1 MNLGFGAAIRAFL
14 QQIVPRPMALLK
26 SSETSSRTIKLPGY
40 AVALAVA
47 LSACDLSGDPSAD
60 TYPWLDTLD
69 AANGAKASGRRLMSI
84 DAGLSRVDRDGDS
97 TLLIGVH
104 GYQSEGYEWVR
115 PLQVL
120 DDDTNEVHFFR
131 WDWNRCP
138 SDAAAE
144 LDAAIESLLNARPTI
159 RRVVLIGHSLG
170 GLVVAEA
177 AYTWQ
182 RDAPLEAH
190 VIASPLQ
197 RIGANDRCPGLPLSD
212 RSLAPNSSFAQWR
225 TRQELDGAFKDL
237 TRDPQVVALDRS
249 NVTRLPETYRGHRL
263 GHNWSVS
270 WVAETIAGD
279 PPPP

>member
-14 QQIVPRPMALLK
+14 LQIVPRPMGLFRP
-26 SSETSSRTIKLPGY
+26 SETSSSTIKLPGY

-60 TYPWLDTLD
+60 DYPWLDTLN
-69 AANGAKASGRRLMSI
+69 AADGAKSSGRRLMSL

-104 GYQSEGYEWVR
+104 GYESEGYEWVR

-144 LDAAIESLLNARPTI
+144 LDAAIENLLNTRPAI
-159 RRVVLIGHSLG
+159 SRVVLIGHSFG

-177 AYTWQ
+177 AYGWQ
-182 RDAPLEAH
+182 RSAPLEAH

-197 RIGANDRCPGLPLSD
+197 GIGANDRCPGLPLSD
-212 RSLAPNSSFAQWR
+212 RTLAPNSSFSQWR
-225 TRQELDGAFKDL
+225 TRQALDGAFKDL
-237 TRDPQVVALDRS
+237 TRDPQVVELRHS